1 MSDIRR
7 VLVVGAYG
15 ALGRAWRARLGSGPE
30 VVALGHADLDV
41 TRRNDVLERV
51 RELRPDVIL
60 DAAGVADVDACE
72 TDRWRAYLTNRDG
85 AEHLAR
91 AAAEVGA
98 LLVYPSTDLVFDGTR
113 ATPYREEDPP
123 NPINV
128 YGDTKLAGEL
138 AVMSH
143 APRHLIVRAGWLYGP
158 YGRNFLNDA
167 LSARETEEVV
177 FAYDDQRGQPTY
189 QLDFADATL
198 ELARR
203 GETGVWHVVPPDDA
217 TPYEAACVAFQILG
231 ERSVSLRPR
240 RQGFGARAALRPR
253 YTVLDGTKLSA
264 AGIRLRPWRE
274 ALKAFLG
281 VQAGRRV

>member
-1 MSDIRR
+1 MIRIRR
-7 VLVVGAYG
+7 VLVVGAAG
-15 ALGRAWRARLGSGPE
+15 ALGQAFRARLESVPE

-41 TRRNDVLERV
+41 TRRNDVLARV
-51 RELRPDVIL
+51 REIRPDVIV

-91 AAAEVGA
+91 AAAETGA
-98 LLVYPSTDLVFDGTR
+98 LIVYPSTDLVFDGTR
-113 ATPYREEDPP
+113 GTPYHEEDPP

-143 APRHLIVRAGWLYGP
+143 APRYLIVRTGWLFGP
-158 YGRNFLNDA
+158 YGRNFLSE
-167 LSARETEEVV
+167 LLEARETEEVV
-177 FAYDDQRGQPTY
+177 FAHDDQRGQPTY
-189 QLDFADATL
+189 QLDFVEATL
-198 ELARR
+198 ELIRR

-217 TPYEAACVAFQILG
+217 TPYEAATVAFQILG
-231 ERSVSLRPR
+231 ERSVALRPR

-253 YTVLDGTKLSA
+253 YTVLDGTKLSS
-264 AGIRLRPWRE
+264 AGIRLRSWRD
-274 ALKAFLG
+274 AVKAFLG
-281 VQAGRRV
+281 ARAARKV

>member
-1 MSDIRR
+1 MSGIRR
-7 VLVVGAYG
+7 ILVVGAQG
-15 ALGRAWRARLGSGPE
+15 GLGRAWRSRLESGPE

-51 RELRPDVIL
+51 REIRPDVIL
-60 DAAGVADVDACE
+60 NAAGVADVDACE

-98 LLVYPSTDLVFDGTR
+98 LVVYPSTDLVFDGTR
-113 ATPYREEDPP
+113 ATPYGEEDPP

-143 APRHLIVRAGWLYGP
+143 APRYLILRAGWLFGP
-158 YGRNFLNDA
+158 YGRNFLSDA
-167 LSARETEEVV
+167 LDARETEEVV
-177 FAYDDQRGQPTY
+177 FVHDDQRGQPTY

-198 ELARR
+198 ELLRR
-203 GETGVWHVVPPDDA
+203 GETGVWHVAPPDDA
-217 TPYEAACVAFQILG
+217 TPYEAACVAFQMLG

-253 YTVLDGTKLSA
+253 YTVLDGTKLA
-264 AGIRLRPWRE
+264 RAGIRLRPWRE
-274 ALKAFLG
+274 ALKSFLG
-281 VQAGRRV
+281 PKAVRRV